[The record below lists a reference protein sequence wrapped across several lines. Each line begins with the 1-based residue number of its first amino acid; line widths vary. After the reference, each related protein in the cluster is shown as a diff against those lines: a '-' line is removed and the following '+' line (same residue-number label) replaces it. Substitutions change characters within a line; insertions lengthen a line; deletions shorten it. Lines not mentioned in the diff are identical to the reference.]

1 MISKNKQI
9 ISISLM
15 ICILLMCFSVTSYAE
30 PNDNGMNFDC
40 RSVILIEAETGTV
53 LFEQN
58 ADEALPP
65 ASVTK
70 VMTLLIVM
78 EAIAQNK
85 LSLSDTVTASAHA
98 CSMGGSQIYLEE
110 GEQMSVEDM
119 LKSVVIA
126 SANDA
131 AVALAEHI
139 AGTEEAFVALMNKR
153 AEELGMKN
161 THFENTNGLDDSVEN
176 HVTSAR
182 DIAIMSAELISH
194 KKILEYSS
202 IWMDTIRNGEFG
214 LTNTNRLVR
223 FYKGANGLKTG
234 STSKAKFCISATAER
249 KGMTLIC
256 VVMAAPTRDIRNATA
271 TALFD
276 WGFANFDI
284 YNAPEIDIQPV
295 KVVGGV
301 KNSCLVEQGTFKT
314 VVDKANISKIKHT
327 VQLPQNISAPIKKGD
342 KIGSVE
348 YFLEN
353 KLIGTSDIF
362 ASENIDKIS
371 FWYLFFNILS
381 KISLM

>member
-1 MISKNKQI
+1 
-9 ISISLM
+9 
-15 ICILLMCFSVTSYAE
+15 
-30 PNDNGMNFDC
+30 
-40 RSVILIEAETGTV
+40 
-53 LFEQN
+53 
-58 ADEALPP
+58 
-65 ASVTK
+65 
-70 VMTLLIVM
+70 M
-78 EAIAQNK
+78 EAIEQNK
-85 LSLSDTVTASAHA
+85 LALSDMVTASAHA

-139 AGTEEAFVALMNKR
+139 VGTEEAFVALMNKR
-153 AEELGMKN
+153 AQELGMKN
-161 THFENTNGLDDSVEN
+161 THFENTNGLDDSVED

-202 IWMDTIRNGEFG
+202 IWMDTIRNGKFG

-234 STSKAKFCISATAER
+234 STSKARFCISATAER

-271 TALFD
+271 TALLD
-276 WGFANFDI
+276 WGFANFDL
-284 YNAPEIDIQPV
+284 YTAPSIEIEPV
-295 KVVGGV
+295 KIAGGV
-301 KNSCLVEQGTFKT
+301 KNSCTVENGTFKT
-314 VVDKANISKIKHT
+314 VAEKSSISKIKYS
-327 VQLPQNISAPIKKGD
+327 VQLPQNISAPIRKGD

-348 YFLEN
+348 YYLEDEQ
-353 KLIGTSDIF
+353 IGKSDII
-362 ASENIDKIS
+362 ASEDIDKIS
-371 FWYLFFNILS
+371 FSYLFFNFLS
-381 KISLM
+381 RIALK